1 MYAMPQQVLTTARL
15 CNCLT
20 LQMNNCACMSVHT
33 STLITW
39 YTEKINCGKP
49 QDNTW
54 YTEKIN
60 CGKPQHKFH
69 NECNTNIVKHKMYTN
84 NWPAWTRWT
93 AGTSVQASPWVR
105 KMITDHEHWSVSPRI
120 RSKITGITSNKN
132 HNSNHRALKHDYK
145 WNYADRE

>member
-1 MYAMPQQVLTTARL
+1 MPCLSKSWPLPGYVIVWHYRWTTVHACLCTHPRLSPDIQRKLTVENPSITPDIQRK
-15 CNCLT
+15 LT
-20 LQMNNCACMSVHT
+20 VENPSTSFIMSAT
-33 STLITW
+33 
-39 YTEKINCGKP
+39 P
-49 QDNTW
+49 
-54 YTEKIN
+54 
-60 CGKPQHKFH
+60 
-69 NECNTNIVKHKMYTN
+69 NIVKHKMYTN

-145 WNYADRE
+145 WNHADRE